1 MGSSS
6 SSGIG
11 LCLFLGL
18 DSNLTLFNFCCI
30 FPAPFGLG
38 SCSNSPAALGLYLG
52 GVIFQA
58 DHFVTS
64 CPAILW
70 RLIHLSALVCLRC
83 RIFSLVIMLGVWH
96 WLQYFLQLDELQGSI
111 SMPKC
116 PLVVFT
122 NSSTLTTSRG
132 TLRDISTSPHP
143 SLVQCADTSK
153 FTTGEGEEK
162 VLELRNSF

>member
-1 MGSSS
+1 MGSSF

-18 DSNLTLFNFCCI
+18 DSNLTLFNFHCI

-38 SCSNSPAALGLYLG
+38 SCSISPTALGLYGG
-52 GVIFQA
+52 GVIFQ
-58 DHFVTS
+58 VES
-64 CPAILW
+64 CPAVLC
-70 RLIHLSALVCLRC
+70 RLIRFSAFTCLKQW
-83 RIFSLVIMLGVWH
+83 IFSLVILLGVCH

-116 PLVVFT
+116 PLVIFT
-122 NSSTLTTSRG
+122 NNSASMTSRG

-143 SLVQCADTSK
+143 SLVQCTDTSE
-153 FTTGEGEEK
+153 FTTREGEEK